1 MDIGSELRRARL
13 ARRLS
18 LDDIAHATKISP
30 SVLRSLENN
39 AFAKVPGGLFARGYL
54 RAYATHV
61 GLDPEPI
68 VAAYRETFDPPA
80 AAVPGADTAGANFG
94 HGDPRW
100 TVEESDA
107 NSRHSEILQFAVI
120 LVVAFVYLASLRHP
134 KTAPDLA
141 SGEAAALS
149 TAPAATTPTVPPSEP
164 QAVGTSGSTPTA
176 KPLAIEIHPSAEC
189 WVDVT
194 ADGTHVISRLMNAGD
209 RQSFVVRDA
218 LTMRIGDPAAFAF
231 SIDGAAGRSLGAPR
245 HPVTVRINRAN
256 YRTLLDVRPAG

>member
-18 LDDIAHATKISP
+18 LDDIAYITKISP
-30 SVLRSLENN
+30 TVLRSLENN
-39 AFAKVPGGLFARGYL
+39 AFDKVPGGLFTRGYL
-54 RAYATHV
+54 RAYATSV

-80 AAVPGADTAGANFG
+80 AAVPEADTRGANSG
-94 HGDPRW
+94 HGDPHW

-107 NSRHSEILQFAVI
+107 SSRHSEILQFAVI

-134 KTAPDLA
+134 KADLA
-141 SGEAAALS
+141 TAEAAALS
-149 TAPAATTPTVPPSEP
+149 SAPAMTTPTAPPSEP

-176 KPLAIEIHPSAEC
+176 KALAIEIHPSAEC

-194 ADGTHVISRLMNAGD
+194 ADGAHVLSRLMNAGD
-209 RQSFVVRDA
+209 RQSFAVRDD

-231 SIDGAAGRSLGAPR
+231 SIDGAAGRSLGAPG

-256 YRTLLDVRPAG
+256 YRTLLDVRPAH